1 MSDMDVDSLVDKV
14 AGDSGKTTE
23 GIRGMMNQRKEI
35 THGLLSDYGALY
47 AVAKEFGIS
56 LDNAETIT
64 LSKISDIAPGRP
76 FNIAGRVKMAYPV
89 KEFQRKDSSKGR
101 MASTLLVDD
110 SGETRLVLWD
120 KNSEMVNRVKK
131 GDVILVKNGY
141 GRESMQGGAELHATS
156 MTSMSIN
163 PELDANLP
171 EIKENLIKIDKLK
184 PGMGS
189 VDLICRISS
198 HYPPVEFTRSD
209 GSTGMRASF
218 TGEDETGTVRA
229 VLWDSAA
236 KLELERG
243 DFVKLENAYTK
254 QGLSGE
260 IELQAGG
267 RSRVIKTDAAIDLPP
282 LQEQPGVK
290 ISDLKEDLQN
300 FSISGRVIQMFP
312 QKPYS
317 NGMMASLVLGDE
329 TGTTRVVLWN
339 ESSEIA
345 KELKKGDPI
354 VIKNAYSRAG
364 LNGGVEAHAGKYSEI
379 AVNQDLELPSI
390 EDIKESLIKEKSI
403 AELENQ
409 DFDIRIKGKV
419 VDIDE
424 GKRPIYMSCPNC
436 SRSIQNTGVG
446 WFCEQC
452 NEDVEPN
459 SNLIASFIIEDET
472 GTVRAICFREN
483 AERILGMDM
492 EEVMNIIGATQDE
505 AEPARKAK
513 ESLGDRSVTVVGRVK
528 YSEFSDQ
535 LEFIV
540 DEVC

>member
-1 MSDMDVDSLVDKV
+1 MADIDVDSLVEKV

-56 LDNAETIT
+56 LENAKTIG

-76 FNIAGRVKMAYPV
+76 FNIAGRVRMAYPV
-89 KEFQRKDSSKGR
+89 KEFQRKDNSTGR
-101 MASTLLVDD
+101 MASLILIDD

-120 KNSEMVNRVKK
+120 QNSKMVNRVKK
-131 GDVILVKNGY
+131 GDVLLVKNGY
-141 GRESMQGGAELHATS
+141 GRESLQGGAELHATS
-156 MTSMSIN
+156 LTSMSIN
-163 PELDANLP
+163 PELSVNLP
-171 EIKENLIKIDKLK
+171 EVKEKMIKIDKLE
-184 PGMGS
+184 PDMS
-189 VDLICRISS
+189 FVDLVCRVSS
-198 HYPPVEFTRSD
+198 NYPPLEFTRPD
-209 GSTGMRASF
+209 GTTGVRASF
-218 TGEDETGTVRA
+218 IGEDETGTIRA

-236 KLELERG
+236 RLELERG

-254 QGLSGE
+254 QGLSGD

-267 RSRVIKTDAAIDLPP
+267 RSRVIKTDVNIELPP
-282 LQEQPGVK
+282 LQEQGNVK
-290 ISDLKEDLQN
+290 ISDVTDGMQN
-300 FSISGRVIQMFP
+300 FSVSGRVIQIFP

-329 TGTTRVVLWN
+329 TGTTRAVLWN
-339 ESSEIA
+339 ESSDIA

-354 VIKNAYSRAG
+354 VIGNAYSKAG
-364 LNGGVEAHAGKYSEI
+364 LNNGVEVHVGKYSKI

-390 EDIKESLIKEKSI
+390 EDIKRSLIKEKSI
-403 AELENQ
+403 AELENL
-409 DFDIRIKGKV
+409 DSDIQVKGKL

-424 GKRPIYMSCPNC
+424 RKRLIYTTCPTC
-436 SRSIQNTGVG
+436 SKSIQDSGVG

-452 NEDVEPN
+452 NKDVEPK
-459 SNLIASFIIEDET
+459 SNLVASFILEDET
-472 GTVRAICFREN
+472 GSIRAICFREN

-492 EEVMNIIGATQDE
+492 EEVMNIIGETQDE
-505 AEPARKAK
+505 QEPLRKAK
-513 ESLGDRSVTVVGRVK
+513 KSLGDKSVIVVGRVK

>member
-1 MSDMDVDSLVDKV
+1 MADIDVDSLVEKV

-56 LDNAETIT
+56 LDNAKTIS

-89 KEFQRKDSSKGR
+89 KEFQRKDGSKGR
-101 MASTLLVDD
+101 MATMLLVDD
-110 SGETRLVLWD
+110 SGETRLVLWS

-131 GDVILVKNGY
+131 GDILLVKNGY

-156 MTSMSIN
+156 LTSMSIN
-163 PELDANLP
+163 PELSVNLP
-171 EIKENLIKIDKLK
+171 EIKENLIKIDKL
-184 PGMGS
+184 GSNMGS
-189 VDLICRISS
+189 VDLLCRVSS
-198 HYPPVEFTRSD
+198 HYPPVEFTRAD

-218 TGEDETGTVRA
+218 TGEDETGTVRTI
-229 VLWDSAA
+229 LWDSAA

-254 QGLSGE
+254 QGLSGG

-267 RSRVIKTDAAIDLPP
+267 RSRVIKTDAKIDLPP
-282 LQEQPGVK
+282 LQEHAGVK
-290 ISDLKEDLQN
+290 ISDVTEGMQN
-300 FSISGRVIQMFP
+300 LSISGRIIQIFP

-329 TGTTRVVLWN
+329 TGTTRTVLWN

-345 KELKKGDPI
+345 KELKPGDPI
-354 VIKNAYSRAG
+354 VIRNAYSRAG
-364 LNGGVEAHAGKYSEI
+364 LNGGVEVHVGKYSEI

-390 EDIKESLIKEKSI
+390 EDIKRSLIKEKSI

-409 DFDIRIKGKV
+409 ESDIQIKGKV

-424 GKRPIYMSCPNC
+424 GKRPIYMSCPGC
-436 SRSIQNTGVG
+436 SRSIQNSGVG

-452 NEDVEPN
+452 NEDVEPK
-459 SNLIASFIIEDET
+459 SNLIASFILEDET
-472 GTVRAICFREN
+472 GSIRAICFREN

-492 EEVMNIIGATQDE
+492 EQVTNIIGETQDE
-505 AEPARKAK
+505 AAPLRKAK
-513 ESLGDRSVTVVGRVK
+513 ESLGDKSVIMIGRVK

>member
-1 MSDMDVDSLVDKV
+1 MTEMDVDSLMEKV
-14 AGDSGKTTE
+14 ASDSGNTTE
-23 GIRGMMNQRKEI
+23 GIRGMMEQRKEV

-101 MASTLLVDD
+101 MASVLLVDD

-120 KNSEMVNRVKK
+120 QNSEMVNRVKK
-131 GDVILVKNGY
+131 GDTLLLRNGY
-141 GRESMQGGAELHATS
+141 GRESLNGGAELHATS
-156 MTSMSIN
+156 LTGMSIN
-163 PELDANLP
+163 PELSVNLP
-171 EIKENLIKIDKLK
+171 EIEENLIKIDKLG
-184 PGMGS
+184 PDMSS
-189 VDLICRISS
+189 VDLVCRVSS
-198 HYPPVEFTRSD
+198 YYPPVEFTRAD
-209 GSTGMRASF
+209 GSTGVRASF

-236 KLELERG
+236 RLRLGRG

-267 RSRVIKTDAAIDLPP
+267 RSRIIKTDAAMDLPP
-282 LQEQPGVK
+282 LQEQAGVK
-290 ISDLKEDLQN
+290 ISDVKEDMQN
-300 FSISGRVIQMFP
+300 LSISGRVIQMFP

-329 TGTTRVVLWN
+329 TGTTRAVLWN

-354 VIKNAYSRAG
+354 MIRNAYSKAG
-364 LNGGVEAHAGKYSEI
+364 LNNGVEVHVGKYSEI
-379 AVNQDLELPSI
+379 AVNQDLEFPSI
-390 EDIKESLIKEKSI
+390 EDIKKSLIKEKSI

-409 DFDIRIKGKV
+409 ESDIQIKGKI

-436 SRSIQNTGVG
+436 SRSIQNSGFG

-452 NEDVEPN
+452 NEDVEPK
-459 SNLIASFIIEDET
+459 SNLLASFILEDET
-472 GTVRAICFREN
+472 GSIRAICFREN

-492 EEVMNIIGATQDE
+492 EEVMNIIGETQDE
-505 AEPARKAK
+505 QEPLRKAK
-513 ESLGDRSVTVVGRVK
+513 ESLSDKSVTVLGRVK

-540 DEVC
+540 DEVV

>member
-1 MSDMDVDSLVDKV
+1 MDVDSLVEKV
-14 AGDSGKTTE
+14 ASDSGKTTD
-23 GIRGMMNQRKEI
+23 GIRGMMEQRKEV

-64 LSKISDIAPGRP
+64 FSKISDIAPGRP
-76 FNIAGRVKMAYPV
+76 SNIAGRVKMAYPV
-89 KEFQRKDSSKGR
+89 KEFQRKDSSTGR
-101 MASTLLVDD
+101 MASMLLVDD

-120 KNSEMVNRVKK
+120 QNSEMVNRVKK
-131 GDVILVKNGY
+131 GDILLVRNGY
-141 GRESMQGGAELHATS
+141 GRESLNGGAELHATS
-156 MTSMSIN
+156 LTSMSIN
-163 PELDANLP
+163 PELSVNLP
-171 EIKENLIKIDKLK
+171 EIEENLIKIDKLG
-184 PGMGS
+184 PDMSS
-189 VDLICRISS
+189 VDLVCRVSS
-198 HYPPVEFTRSD
+198 YYPPVEFTRAD
-209 GSTGMRASF
+209 GSNGMRASF
-218 TGEDETGTVRA
+218 AGEDETGTIRA

-267 RSRVIKTDAAIDLPP
+267 RSRVIKTDAEIDLPP
-282 LQEQPGVK
+282 LQEQAGVK
-290 ISDLKEDLQN
+290 ISDVTEGMQN
-300 FSISGRVIQMFP
+300 FSVSGRVIQIFP
-312 QKPYS
+312 QKSYS

-329 TGTTRVVLWN
+329 TGTTRAVLWN
-339 ESSEIA
+339 EISEIA

-354 VIKNAYSRAG
+354 VIRNAYSKAG
-364 LNGGVEAHAGKYSEI
+364 LNNGVEVHVGKYSEI

-390 EDIKESLIKEKSI
+390 EDIKKSLIKEKSI

-409 DFDIRIKGKV
+409 DSDIQIKGKL

-424 GKRPIYMSCPNC
+424 GKRLIYMSCPNC
-436 SRSIQNTGVG
+436 SRSIQNSGVG

-459 SNLIASFIIEDET
+459 SNLIASFILEDKT
-472 GTVRAICFREN
+472 GTVRAVCFREN
-483 AERILGMDM
+483 AERILGMDL
-492 EEVMNIIGATQDE
+492 EEVMNVIGETQDE
-505 AEPARKAK
+505 QEPLRKAK
-513 ESLGDRSVTVVGRVK
+513 ESLGDRSVTVTGRVK

-540 DEVC
+540 DEVV